1 MNHHTKGTTMLTAR
15 RTVGLAAALTA
26 ALALSACGSA
36 DTISGSGD
44 ESGGAEST
52 TITVGS
58 AGFAESEIIAEIY
71 AQALEAQGVTVE
83 RTMQIGQRD
92 VYISALEDGSID
104 LIPDYS
110 GNLLQYYN
118 SEADA
123 SSSDEVYEALTE
135 AVPDGFEVLD
145 QSSAEDKDSY
155 NVTKEF
161 SEKHGVTSLAD
172 LADVDEKLVIGGNPE
187 LKERPYGPT
196 GLTDVYGVPA
206 ANMSFK
212 PINDS
217 GGPLTVEALRDG
229 TVNVADLFT
238 TSPAI
243 AENGFVTLDDP
254 ENLILP
260 QNVLPLINSDA
271 ATDEVAETLNAVSA
285 ELTTEALIEM
295 NARNQGEEKAS
306 PATIAKDWLAETG
319 LV

>member
-1 MNHHTKGTTMLTAR
+1 MGTAR
-15 RTVGLAAALTA
+15 RMAGLGIALTA
-26 ALALSACGSA
+26 ALALSACGSSE
-36 DTISGSGD
+36 TISGSGD
-44 ESGGAEST
+44 DSGGGNST
-52 TITVGS
+52 IKVGS

-110 GNLLQYYN
+110 GNLLQYYDDG
-118 SEADA
+118 ADA
-123 SSSDEVYEALTE
+123 SSNEEVYEALTE

-145 QSSAEDKDSY
+145 QAEAEDKDSY

-161 SEKHGVTSLAD
+161 SDEYGVTSLAD
-172 LADVDEKLVIGGNPE
+172 LADVDEKLIVGGNPE

-196 GLTDVYGVPA
+196 GLTDVYSVPA
-206 ANMSFK
+206 DNLGFT

-217 GGPLTVEALRDG
+217 GGPLTVEALANG
-229 TVNVADLFT
+229 EVNIADLFT

-243 AENGFVTLDDP
+243 AENGFVTLEDP

-260 QNVLPLINSDA
+260 QNVVPLINSDA
-271 ATDEVAETLNAVSA
+271 ATDEVVETLNAVSA
-285 ELTTEALIEM
+285 ELTTEALIDM
-295 NARNQGEEKAS
+295 NARNQGDEKAS
-306 PATIAKDWLAETG
+306 PATIAKDWLADTG

>member
-1 MNHHTKGTTMLTAR
+1 MGTAR
-15 RTVGLAAALTA
+15 RMAGLGIALTA

-44 ESGGAEST
+44 ESEGGSST
-52 TITVGS
+52 IKVGS

-110 GNLLQYYN
+110 GNLLQYYDDG
-118 SEADA
+118 ADA
-123 SSSDEVYEALTE
+123 TSSEDVYDALTE

-145 QSSAEDKDSY
+145 QAEAEDKDSY

-161 SEKHGVTSLAD
+161 SEEHGVTSLAD
-172 LADVDEKLVIGGNPE
+172 LADVDEKLVVGGNPE

-206 ANMSFK
+206 DNIGFT

-217 GGPLTVEALRDG
+217 GGPLTVEALANGD
-229 TVNVADLFT
+229 VNVADLFT

-260 QNVLPLINSDA
+260 QNVVPLISSDA
-271 ATDEVAETLNAVSA
+271 ATDDVIETLNAVSA
-285 ELTTEALIEM
+285 ELTTEELIDM

-306 PATIAKDWLAETG
+306 PATIAKDWLSGTG

>member
-1 MNHHTKGTTMLTAR
+1 MLTAR